1 MGGCGCC
8 RRSFKC
14 GDWRVWW
21 RSVGL
26 GGWQGPGGERH
37 DVTTMPFEDERKKV
51 GIDHGRSID
60 ASSLYLVYLG
70 RISSCPV
77 SPPPPP
83 SAAACWR
90 LEPPRM
96 TDAPGGA
103 GRRQVGLRR
112 RGSRR
117 VRPGGAGEMCRHQE
131 QTRPPP
137 PAAKGR
143 GCSLPSEGG
152 REGGGMLCFL
162 LPVFS
167 RMVESASE
175 WLEEE

>member
-1 MGGCGCC
+1 
-8 RRSFKC
+8 
-14 GDWRVWW
+14 
-21 RSVGL
+21 
-26 GGWQGPGGERH
+26 
-37 DVTTMPFEDERKKV
+37 
-51 GIDHGRSID
+51 
-60 ASSLYLVYLG
+60 
-70 RISSCPV
+70 
-77 SPPPPP
+77 
-83 SAAACWR
+83 
-90 LEPPRM
+90 M

-152 REGGGMLCFL
+152 REEGCSAFFFLFSPGWLSRRRRGWKKSELLLLLVLFLFLTCHLGQPRTDGGRERVCVWWWSLPL
-162 LPVFS
+162 LPFLFESSPCSFS
-167 RMVESASE
+167 TCYQRSAAAADHGQGGRRS
-175 WLEEE
+175 LTG